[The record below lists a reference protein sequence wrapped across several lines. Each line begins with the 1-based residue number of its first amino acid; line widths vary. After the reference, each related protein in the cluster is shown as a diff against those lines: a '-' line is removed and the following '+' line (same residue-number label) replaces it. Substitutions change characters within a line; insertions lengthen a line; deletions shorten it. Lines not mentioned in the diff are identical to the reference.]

1 MAGGGQHVMNDEAN
15 HHQFEISEDNLMTT
29 KSL

>member
-1 MAGGGQHVMNDEAN
+1 MAGGWQHVMNDEEN
-15 HHQFEISEDNLMTT
+15 HHQFENSEDNLMTT